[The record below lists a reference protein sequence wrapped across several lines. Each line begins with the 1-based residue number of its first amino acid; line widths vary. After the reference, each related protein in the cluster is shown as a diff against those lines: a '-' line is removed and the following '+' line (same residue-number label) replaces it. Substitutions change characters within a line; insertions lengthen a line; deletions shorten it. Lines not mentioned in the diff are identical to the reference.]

1 MKKFLKAVGIILLS
15 IVALIVIFLFGVKIW
30 NHIAMSSEK
39 ELLEDHP
46 GVCVEVDGQNMNIYT
61 EGEGSH
67 TLVFMSGWK
76 VPSPIYEY
84 KPLYSKLSDDYRCVV
99 IEKFGY
105 GFSDEFDGPR
115 DFDTLLQQDR
125 EALQKAGIEGPYVLC
140 AHSLSGFEAELWAQ
154 KYPEEVEA
162 IIGLDMCLGGCF
174 DPVED
179 TQSSEKQNNID
190 KVGAFFGINR
200 FLMSISE
207 FDGLTDEEIKL
218 YIAVGCKKLGNST
231 ASRECEGIENVFN
244 EIKSAPLPDVPTIQY
259 VSGVNKDKELW
270 VNSHRE
276 FVNASSDGR
285 YVQLECGHYVHN
297 YESDR
302 IAQDIKDFIGV

>member
-1 MKKFLKAVGIILLS
+1 M
-15 IVALIVIFLFGVKIW
+15 
-30 NHIAMSSEK
+30 
-39 ELLEDHP
+39 
-46 GVCVEVDGQNMNIYT
+46 
-61 EGEGSH
+61 
-67 TLVFMSGWK
+67 
-76 VPSPIYEY
+76 
-84 KPLYSKLSDDYRCVV
+84 
-99 IEKFGY
+99 
-105 GFSDEFDGPR
+105 
-115 DFDTLLQQDR
+115 
-125 EALQKAGIEGPYVLC
+125 
-140 AHSLSGFEAELWAQ
+140 
-154 KYPEEVEA
+154 EA

-218 YIAVGCKKLGNST
+218 YIAVGCKNLGNST

-302 IAQDIKDFIGV
+302 IARDIKDFIGV